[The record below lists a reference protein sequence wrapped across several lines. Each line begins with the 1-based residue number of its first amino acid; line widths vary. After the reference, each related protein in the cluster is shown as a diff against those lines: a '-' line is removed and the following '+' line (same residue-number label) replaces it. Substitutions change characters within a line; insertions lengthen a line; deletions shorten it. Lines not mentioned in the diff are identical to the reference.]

1 MNFMQKGF
9 LSALICRNFS
19 LFSKYNASWKSI
31 LFKSSLGI
39 KRLSPTLIYKD
50 EGKL

>member
-1 MNFMQKGF
+1 MYFMQKGF
-9 LSALICRNFS
+9 LSALICRNLP

-31 LFKSSLGI
+31 LFKSNLGI